1 MRDHEVNLNSVTTWV
16 HPALVSIVILVTTVS
31 VFPHDRESS
40 LVTSISPILCLLSL
54 TLLDFLPQTHPSIFK
69 VTRATGRLFVGW
81 LFYSHLFHAHS
92 YAFWTSIEVFLLS
105 CAVLGATF
113 MFEKQYQKN
122 TMLKLHLPKIQI
134 ITTALILCVPNPY
147 ALLHHLSLWE
157 IVVRIFI
164 FTITSWVQ
172 LISNIAGRDNE
183 ICLYHFFNRFWWI
196 FVVHKL
202 LIPAI
207 AVVWVNSVLSLSSGL
222 SAREITKQPEI
233 NINIKH
239 ALIEEKELPSTIP
252 ETHSP
257 EPVVPTMSA
266 TVSTNSLM
274 TESKTP
280 TTLFT
285 GEDEEAQPQ
294 RALRKK
300 WRGGSASTKPVS
312 RQQQRRLPQQLQSSE
327 EQLKK
332 LQRLAAMQD
341 AV

>member
-1 MRDHEVNLNSVTTWV
+1 
-16 HPALVSIVILVTTVS
+16 
-31 VFPHDRESS
+31 
-40 LVTSISPILCLLSL
+40 
-54 TLLDFLPQTHPSIFK
+54 
-69 VTRATGRLFVGW
+69 
-81 LFYSHLFHAHS
+81 
-92 YAFWTSIEVFLLS
+92 
-105 CAVLGATF
+105 
-113 MFEKQYQKN
+113 
-122 TMLKLHLPKIQI
+122 MLKLHLPKLQI

-157 IVVRIFI
+157 IVVRVFI
-164 FTITSWVQ
+164 FTVTSWVQ
-172 LISNIAGRDNE
+172 LISNIAGRDND

-233 NINIKH
+233 KIKH
-239 ALIEEKELPSTIP
+239 ALLEEKERHSPIP

-257 EPVVPTMSA
+257 EPVVPTMTA

-285 GEDEEAQPQ
+285 GEDEESQPQ

-300 WRGGSASTKPVS
+300 WRGGVCSASSNPVS

-341 AV
+341 VV